1 MDNIQ
6 TVLNKSSQDKF
17 LLTFSLPNALKRIQ
31 STTRSTLTIDIDTM
45 QFSIYGTIVP
55 KVEKPA
61 VQIRYSGSTL
71 HNSAHSINPFP
82 PVSVKFTIDNR
93 YNNYWV
99 IYQWLNL
106 LQDEKT
112 GILDQRNLIQRD
124 DFDDYQTEFIITA
137 LDEYNNKVANFV
149 YTKAFPVSLGEIN
162 FDYRSGAEIECSFE
176 FVFSQLNI
184 NLIQV

>member
-1 MDNIQ
+1 MDNLQ
-6 TVLNKSSQDKF
+6 TVLNKSRKDKF
-17 LLTFSLPNALKRIQ
+17 LLTFTLPNALKKIQ
-31 STTRSTLTIDIDTM
+31 STGRNNLHIDIDTM

-55 KVEKPA
+55 KIEKPA

-82 PVSVKFTIDNR
+82 PVSVNFTVDNR

-112 GILDQRNLIQRD
+112 GIIDQRNLIAGD
-124 DFDDYQTEFIITA
+124 LFPDYQTEFIITA
-137 LDEYNNKVANFV
+137 LDEYNNKIANFR
-149 YTKAFPVSLGEIN
+149 YIKAFPVGLGELSFN
-162 FDYRSGAEIECSFE
+162 YRSADELECSFD
-176 FVFSQLNI
+176 FVYSQLYI
-184 NLIQV
+184 NLINP